1 MSIAPQTSM
10 PSVTPRA
17 RLLAGAILFVVAFV
31 VAFVVTNGFATT
43 RTVRP
48 DGFQHTLDPRQ
59 IVVIVTTG
67 VGDEITEH
75 SARESGS
82 AVNVTV
88 RVREPGGSRIAL
100 GVPIPVPIAL
110 RQPLGDRTVLDES
123 GRPVPDL
130 GQYRTPGAPNQ

>member
-31 VAFVVTNGFATT
+31 VAFVVTNGFAT
-43 RTVRP
+43 
-48 DGFQHTLDPRQ
+48 
-59 IVVIVTTG
+59 
-67 VGDEITEH
+67 
-75 SARESGS
+75 
-82 AVNVTV
+82 
-88 RVREPGGSRIAL
+88 RIAL